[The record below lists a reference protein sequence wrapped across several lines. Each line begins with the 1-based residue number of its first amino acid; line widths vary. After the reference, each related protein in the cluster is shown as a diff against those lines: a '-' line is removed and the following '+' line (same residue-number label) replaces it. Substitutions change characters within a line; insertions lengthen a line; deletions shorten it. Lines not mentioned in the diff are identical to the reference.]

1 MLYEVEVDT
10 GLELGII
17 TVEVDANNELEAED
31 LAITHCLDTYSKEYE
46 TARSITVDY
55 KLKYRRI
62 MRKILKKAGIT
73 L

>member
-10 GLELGII
+10 GLELGVVI
-17 TVEVDANNELEAED
+17 VEVDANNELEAED
-31 LAITHCLDTYSKEYE
+31 LAITYCLDTYSKEYE
-46 TARSITVDY
+46 TSRAIIVDY

>member
-1 MLYEVEVDT
+1 MLYEVDVDP
-10 GLELGII
+10 GLGVGVI
-17 TVEVDANNELEAED
+17 TVEIEANDELEAED
-31 LAITHCLDTYSKEYE
+31 LAVKYCLATYSKEYE
-46 TARSITVDY
+46 TAKSITVDY

>member
-10 GLELGII
+10 GLDLGVI
-17 TVEVDANNELEAED
+17 TIKVDANNELEAEN
-31 LAITHCLDTYSKEYE
+31 LAIKYCSDTYSKEYE
-46 TARSITVDY
+46 TERSITVDY

-62 MRKILKKAGIT
+62 MRKVLKKAGIT

>member
-10 GLELGII
+10 GLELGSVI
-17 TVEVDANNELEAED
+17 VEVSANNEIEAED
-31 LAITHCLDTYSKEYE
+31 FAVNYCLDTYSKEYE
-46 TARSITVDY
+46 TAKSITGDY

-62 MRKILKKAGIT
+62 MRKLIKKAGIT